1 MRALLAALV
10 LMFAANAAALA
21 VTPAEQLD
29 DPALEARA
37 REISR
42 ELRCLVCQN
51 QSIDESDAALAKD
64 LRVLVRERLSAGD
77 SDGEVFAY
85 LTARYGDFVRLRPP
99 FSLATLLLWIT
110 PALAAVFAVGAAI
123 VYLRSRQGG
132 TDEPARLSEE
142 EERALGELLARRA
155 PRENG
160 TGGGTTG

>member
-1 MRALLAALV
+1 MRAFGAILALMLAL
-10 LMFAANAAALA
+10 MAPALA

-64 LRVLVRERLSAGD
+64 LRVLVRERLTAGD
-77 SDGEVFAY
+77 SDAEVFAY

-123 VYLRSRQGG
+123 VYLRGRQGG

-155 PRENG
+155 PREDG
-160 TGGGTTG
+160 TGSGTTG